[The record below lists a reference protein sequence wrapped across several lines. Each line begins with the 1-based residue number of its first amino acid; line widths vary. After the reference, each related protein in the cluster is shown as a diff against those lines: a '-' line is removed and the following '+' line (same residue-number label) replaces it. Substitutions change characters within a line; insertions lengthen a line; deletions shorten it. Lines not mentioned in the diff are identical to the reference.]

1 MNDCIFCKIAAGE
14 IPADIVYDD
23 GEVLAF
29 RDINPEAPVH
39 LLLIPRR
46 HIATLNDLSE
56 ADAALV
62 GRLYLAGQQ
71 IAMEL
76 GVAES
81 GYRTVINC
89 NRDAGQLG
97 MEDGRAEPDEAGA
110 GDQQCVMPGKGQH
123 DQAAECEGHAD
134 REPIASNDTSEGRA
148 ANRRIEIVL
157 IREQAQ

>member
-1 MNDCIFCKIAAGE
+1 MNDCIFCKIAAGD
-14 IPADIVYDD
+14 IPADTVYDD

-46 HIATLNDLSE
+46 HIPTLNDLSE

-62 GRLYLAGQQ
+62 GRLYFAGKQ
-71 IAMEL
+71 IATEL

-89 NRDAGQLG
+89 NRDAGQLVFHIH
-97 MEDGRAEPDEAGA
+97 MHLLAGRELGWP
-110 GDQQCVMPGKGQH
+110 PG
-123 DQAAECEGHAD
+123 
-134 REPIASNDTSEGRA
+134 
-148 ANRRIEIVL
+148 
-157 IREQAQ
+157 

>member
-39 LLLIPRR
+39 LLLIPRQ

-62 GRLYLAGQQ
+62 GRLYLAGKQ
-71 IAMEL
+71 IAAEL

-89 NRDAGQLG
+89 NRDAGQLVFHIH
-97 MEDGRAEPDEAGA
+97 MHLLAGRELGWP
-110 GDQQCVMPGKGQH
+110 PG
-123 DQAAECEGHAD
+123 
-134 REPIASNDTSEGRA
+134 
-148 ANRRIEIVL
+148 
-157 IREQAQ
+157 

>member
-14 IPADIVYDD
+14 IPAAIVYDD
-23 GEVLAF
+23 SEVLAF

-71 IAMEL
+71 IAVEL

-89 NRDAGQLG
+89 NRDAGQLVFHIH
-97 MEDGRAEPDEAGA
+97 MHLLAGRELGWP
-110 GDQQCVMPGKGQH
+110 PG
-123 DQAAECEGHAD
+123 
-134 REPIASNDTSEGRA
+134 
-148 ANRRIEIVL
+148 
-157 IREQAQ
+157 

>member
-39 LLLIPRR
+39 LLLIPRQ

-89 NRDAGQLG
+89 NRDAGQLVFHIH
-97 MEDGRAEPDEAGA
+97 MHLLAGRELGWP
-110 GDQQCVMPGKGQH
+110 PG
-123 DQAAECEGHAD
+123 
-134 REPIASNDTSEGRA
+134 
-148 ANRRIEIVL
+148 
-157 IREQAQ
+157 

>member
-71 IAMEL
+71 IAVEL
-76 GVAES
+76 SVAES

-89 NRDAGQLG
+89 NRDAGQLVFHIH
-97 MEDGRAEPDEAGA
+97 MHLLAGRELGWP
-110 GDQQCVMPGKGQH
+110 PG
-123 DQAAECEGHAD
+123 
-134 REPIASNDTSEGRA
+134 
-148 ANRRIEIVL
+148 
-157 IREQAQ
+157 

>member
-39 LLLIPRR
+39 LLLIPRQ

-56 ADAALV
+56 ADATLV

-71 IAMEL
+71 IASEL

-89 NRDAGQLG
+89 NRDAGQLVFHIH
-97 MEDGRAEPDEAGA
+97 MHLLAGRELGWP
-110 GDQQCVMPGKGQH
+110 PG
-123 DQAAECEGHAD
+123 
-134 REPIASNDTSEGRA
+134 
-148 ANRRIEIVL
+148 
-157 IREQAQ
+157 

>member
-1 MNDCIFCKIAAGE
+1 MNSCIFCKIAAGE

-71 IAMEL
+71 ITAEL

-81 GYRTVINC
+81 GYRTVVNC
-89 NRDAGQLG
+89 NRDAGQLVFHIH
-97 MEDGRAEPDEAGA
+97 MHLLAGRELGWP
-110 GDQQCVMPGKGQH
+110 PG
-123 DQAAECEGHAD
+123 
-134 REPIASNDTSEGRA
+134 
-148 ANRRIEIVL
+148 
-157 IREQAQ
+157 

>member
-39 LLLIPRR
+39 LLLIPRQ
-46 HIATLNDLSE
+46 HIATLNDLSG

-62 GRLYLAGQQ
+62 GRLYLAGKQ
-71 IAMEL
+71 IAAEL

-89 NRDAGQLG
+89 NRDAGQLVFHIH
-97 MEDGRAEPDEAGA
+97 MHLLAGRELGWP
-110 GDQQCVMPGKGQH
+110 PG
-123 DQAAECEGHAD
+123 
-134 REPIASNDTSEGRA
+134 
-148 ANRRIEIVL
+148 
-157 IREQAQ
+157 

>member
-62 GRLYLAGQQ
+62 GRLYLAGKQ
-71 IAMEL
+71 IAAKL

-89 NRDAGQLG
+89 NRDAGQLVFHIH
-97 MEDGRAEPDEAGA
+97 MHLLAGRELGWP
-110 GDQQCVMPGKGQH
+110 PG
-123 DQAAECEGHAD
+123 
-134 REPIASNDTSEGRA
+134 
-148 ANRRIEIVL
+148 
-157 IREQAQ
+157 